1 MHGSHV
7 TLAAIMFANQSP
19 YETQSAQILV
29 ANKLQLINIDFHID
43 FDQIVKISDVS
54 NEKRFNG
61 LQEMLN

>member
-1 MHGSHV
+1 
-7 TLAAIMFANQSP
+7 MFANQSP

-54 NEKRFNG
+54 NEKRFRPNG

>member
-1 MHGSHV
+1 
-7 TLAAIMFANQSP
+7 MFANQSP
-19 YETQSAQILV
+19 SETQSAQILV